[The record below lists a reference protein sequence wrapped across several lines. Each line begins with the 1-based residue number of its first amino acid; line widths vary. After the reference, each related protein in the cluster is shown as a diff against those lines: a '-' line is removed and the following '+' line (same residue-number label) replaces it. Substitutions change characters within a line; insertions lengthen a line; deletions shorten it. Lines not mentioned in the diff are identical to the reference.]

1 MLIAIGFADFPTQL
15 HTAWHRIVLRN
26 HASETDGKILGKTW
40 HINWAKFGQN
50 RTNLWHKKFPCIFS
64 AWERKKGDEIRRR
77 YFIIIQSLFCI
88 YSIYKIR
95 AFTTDTWKAG
105 WGKIWCKYWAKFG
118 QFMCH
123 RLPIF
128 FPSDFLPVLNGVK
141 IEQTAINEIN

>member
-88 YSIYKIR
+88 YSIYKCYSLGSFLSVIIS
-95 AFTTDTWKAG
+95 FLGYFKINVTFPYLTNFINIILGGKWKVE
-105 WGKIWCKYWAKFG
+105 GKVEREREEGEK
-118 QFMCH
+118 
-123 RLPIF
+123 
-128 FPSDFLPVLNGVK
+128 
-141 IEQTAINEIN
+141 